1 MDNNS
6 DEIDLIELLKT
17 VWSGRKQIIII
28 SFVFVLV
35 GVAAAFL
42 SPVVYSSSTTFINS
56 QTESSSSSGLSG
68 VASLVGINLGGMSSG
83 SEIPPT
89 MYPQISESFDFK
101 RSLLES
107 YVDEKKQI
115 KLEEFLANNNGIKK
129 PLTENNNKLFISNYE
144 NNLFNLIEGILSI
157 SVNQKDGFIT
167 ILANMPNSEYAANT
181 CINARDILQKTVIDN
196 KIKSAKQKLEFSEK
210 QLSEKRIE
218 FEGVQNKLAY
228 FNDSNL
234 NIVTSSVINER
245 DKLEA
250 EFQIINAVMIE
261 LSKQVEQRKL
271 QVSENTPVFSIIKEA
286 SMPVTRSSPKRTQ
299 MVLVFGFMGLVVSI
313 LYTLVKAPM
322 GQILKEI
329 NSSKEN

>member
-1 MDNNS
+1 MNNNS
-6 DEIDLIELLKT
+6 DEIELIELLKT
-17 VWSGRKQIIII
+17 AWSGRKQIIII

-35 GVAAAFL
+35 GVAAALL

-68 VASLVGINLGGMSSG
+68 VASFVGINLGGISSG

-89 MYPQISESFDFK
+89 MYPQISESFEFK
-101 RSLLES
+101 RSLLKS
-107 YVDEKKQI
+107 HIDQKKQI
-115 KLEEFLANNNGIKK
+115 TLEEFLSNNNSGVKK
-129 PLTENNNKLFISNYE
+129 SLSSDNNKLFISE
-144 NNLFNLIEGILSI
+144 HEFVLFNKIEKIIAI

-167 ILANMPNSEYAANT
+167 ITADMPNSEYAANT

-218 FEGVQNKLAY
+218 FEEVQNKLAY

-234 NIVTSSVINER
+234 NLVTSSVINER

-271 QVSENTPVFSIIKEA
+271 QVSEDTPVFSIIKEA
-286 SMPVTRSSPKRTQ
+286 SMPVTRSYPKRTQ
-299 MVLVFGFMGLVVSI
+299 MVLIFGFIGLVASI
-313 LYTLVKAPM
+313 SYTLVKSPIA
-322 GQILKEI
+322 QILKEI
-329 NSSKEN
+329 NS

>member
-35 GVAAAFL
+35 GVAAALL

-89 MYPQISESFDFK
+89 MYPQLGESIEFK
-101 RSLLES
+101 RDLLNS
-107 YVDEKKQI
+107 YIDEKEQI
-115 KLEEFLANNNGIKK
+115 KLEDFLANYNDIEKSV
-129 PLTENNNKLFISNYE
+129 TENNNKLFISEYE
-144 NNLFNLIEGILSI
+144 DVLFNIINDVVSI
-157 SVNQKDGFIT
+157 SVNNKDGFIT
-167 ILANMPNSEYAANT
+167 ITANMPNSEYAANT
-181 CINARDILQKTVIDN
+181 CINAREILQQTVIN
-196 KIKSAKQKLEFSEK
+196 NRIKSAKQKLEYSEE
-210 QLSEKRIE
+210 QLNSKRIE
-218 FEGVQNKLAY
+218 FEEVQNKLAY

-234 NIVTSSVINER
+234 NLVTSSIINER

-271 QVSENTPVFSIIKEA
+271 QVSEDTPVFSIIKEA
-286 SMPVTRSSPKRTQ
+286 SMPVERSSPKRTR
-299 MVLVFGFMGLVVSI
+299 MVLIYGFIGLLASI
-313 LYTLVKAPM
+313 LYTLIKRPVIEIM
-322 GQILKEI
+322 KEI
-329 NSSKEN
+329 NS